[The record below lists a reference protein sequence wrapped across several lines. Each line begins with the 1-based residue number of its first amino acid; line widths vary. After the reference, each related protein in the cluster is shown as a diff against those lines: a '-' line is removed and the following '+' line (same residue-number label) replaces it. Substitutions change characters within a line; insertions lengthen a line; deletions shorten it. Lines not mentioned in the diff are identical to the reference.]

1 MVENFSGKAPIY
13 DQIVQRIC
21 NQIVRGDIKP
31 GDKLPSVREL
41 AVQYGVNPNTVKR
54 VYMELDQ
61 LGVSEVHRG
70 QGTFVTQD
78 QERLDQLREQLKTDK
93 VKTFVLDMKEMGFGP
108 GEIEKGVQLF
118 LDQEKEEAPSSGT
131 QKNAERRG
139 SKNKE
144 GGTENE

>member
-13 DQIVQRIC
+13 DQIVQKIC

-61 LGVSEVHRG
+61 LEVSEVRRG

-78 QERLDQLREQLKTDK
+78 QKRLDQLREQLKHEK
-93 VKTFVLDMKEMGFGP
+93 VETFVLDMKEMGFAP
-108 GEIEKGVQLF
+108 GEIAKGVQLY
-118 LDQEKEEAPSSGT
+118 LDQKEK
-131 QKNAERRG
+131 K
-139 SKNKE
+139 
-144 GGTENE
+144 GGTEDE

>member
-13 DQIVQRIC
+13 DQIVQKIC

-61 LGVSEVHRG
+61 LGVSEVRRG

-78 QERLDQLREQLKTDK
+78 QKRLDQLREQLKHEK
-93 VKTFVLDMKEMGFGP
+93 VETFVLDMKEMGFAP
-108 GEIEKGVQLF
+108 GEIAKGVQLY
-118 LDQEKEEAPSSGT
+118 LAKVE
-131 QKNAERRG
+131 
-139 SKNKE
+139 KE
-144 GGTENE
+144 GGTEDE